1 MEEFVSPRKKSARDR
16 RISEIRIGDERV
28 RVVGLVIDKK
38 DSELVLDDG
47 SGQIAVVFEDPT
59 IAEGISIGSKVRILG
74 TAFNA
79 GDVLE
84 LHAEIVQRVDGLD
97 LELYEEVRREIK
109 KFEKE
114 LEQKMG
120 DMHDKNADGRF

>member
-28 RVVGLVIDKK
+28 RVVGLVIDKG

-47 SGQIAVVFEDPT
+47 SGQIAVVFEDPA
-59 IAEGISIGSKVRILG
+59 IAEGISIGSKVRVFG
-74 TAFNA
+74 TPFNA
-79 GDVLE
+79 GNVLE

-114 LEQKMG
+114 LEQRSG
-120 DMHDKNADGRF
+120 

>member
-1 MEEFVSPRKKSARDR
+1 MEEFASPRKKSARDR

-28 RVVGLVIDKK
+28 RVVGLVIDKG
-38 DSELVLDDG
+38 DSEFVLDDG
-47 SGQIAVVFEDPT
+47 SGQITVIFEDPA
-59 IAEGISIGSKVRILG
+59 IAERISIGSKVRVFG
-74 TAFNA
+74 APFNA

-97 LELYEEVRREIK
+97 LELYEEVRREIR

-114 LEQKMG
+114 LELRSG
-120 DMHDKNADGRF
+120 GHA